1 MRNLFKAIV
10 LALLIP
16 CALFAQVLPA
26 EQEDVQAEENVE
38 EVSSEHHMIY
48 YDDLLIGTEFYLDGK
63 VVNDL
68 SEIRRY
74 LLANEYS
81 RPYAKASNWV
91 RAFAYLFAGAGGM
104 MLVGG
109 FVTEN
114 PYNKYLF
121 IGSAASFVVGI
132 TGGFVSGHY
141 LEKAID
147 EYQ

>member
-10 LALLIP
+10 LAL
-16 CALFAQVLPA
+16 
-26 EQEDVQAEENVE
+26 E

-91 RAFAYLFAGAGGM
+91 RAFAYLFAGAAGM

-109 FVTEN
+109 FVTKN
-114 PYNKYLF
+114 PYSKYLF
-121 IGSAASFVVGI
+121 IGSAALFVVGI
-132 TGGFVSGHY
+132 TGGFVSGRY

-147 EYQ
+147 EYR

>member
-1 MRNLFKAIV
+1 MSNLFKVV
-10 LALLIP
+10 LLFS

-26 EQEDVQAEENVE
+26 STDSFSQEDDVE
-38 EVSSEHHMIY
+38 ETANEHHSIY
-48 YDDLLIGTEFYLDGK
+48 YDYELFYGTKYYLDGK
-63 VVNDL
+63 AVDDL

-81 RPYAKASNWV
+81 RPYAKTSNWV
-91 RAFAYLFAGAGGM
+91 RAFAYLFAGASGM

-114 PYNKYLF
+114 PYSKYLF

-147 EYQ
+147 EYR

>member
-1 MRNLFKAIV
+1 MNNLLKAFI

-16 CALFAQVLPA
+16 CVLFAQVMPA
-26 EQEDVQAEENVE
+26 ERGMLAEENVE
-38 EVSSEHHMIY
+38 EVFSEHHMIY

-68 SEIRRY
+68 SEIRRH

-81 RPYAKASNWV
+81 RSYAKASNWV
-91 RAFAYLFAGAGGM
+91 RAFAYLLAGAGGM

-132 TGGFVSGHY
+132 TDGFVSGHY

-147 EYQ
+147 EYR

>member
-1 MRNLFKAIV
+1 MSNLFKVV
-10 LALLIP
+10 LLFS

-26 EQEDVQAEENVE
+26 STDSFSQEDDVE
-38 EVSSEHHMIY
+38 ETANEHHMIY

-68 SEIRRY
+68 SEIRRH
-74 LLANEYS
+74 LLANEFS
-81 RPYAKASNWV
+81 RPYAKTSNWI
-91 RAFAYLFAGAGGM
+91 RAFAYLFAGASGM

-114 PYNKYLF
+114 PYSKYLF

-147 EYQ
+147 EYR

>member
-10 LALLIP
+10 LAL
-16 CALFAQVLPA
+16 
-26 EQEDVQAEENVE
+26 E
-38 EVSSEHHMIY
+38 EVFSEHHMIY

-81 RPYAKASNWV
+81 RPYAKASNWI
-91 RAFAYLFAGAGGM
+91 RAFAYLFAGASGM
-104 MLVGG
+104 MLV
-109 FVTEN
+109 
-114 PYNKYLF
+114 
-121 IGSAASFVVGI
+121 
-132 TGGFVSGHY
+132 GGFVSGHY

>member
-16 CALFAQVLPA
+16 CGLFAQVLSA
-26 EQEDVQAEENVE
+26 EQEDELAEENVE
-38 EVSSEHHMIY
+38 EVFSEHHMIY

-74 LLANEYS
+74 LLANDYS
-81 RPYAKASNWV
+81 RSCARASNWI
-91 RAFAYLFAGAGGM
+91 RAFAYLFAGASGM

-147 EYQ
+147 EYR

>member
-1 MRNLFKAIV
+1 MSNLFKVV
-10 LALLIP
+10 LLFS
-16 CALFAQVLPA
+16 CVLFAQVVPA
-26 EQEDVQAEENVE
+26 STDSFSQEEDVEETAN
-38 EVSSEHHMIY
+38 EHHSIY
-48 YDDLLIGTEFYLDGK
+48 YDYELFYGTKYYLDGK
-63 VVNDL
+63 AVDDL

-81 RPYAKASNWV
+81 RPYAKTSNWV
-91 RAFAYLFAGAGGM
+91 RAFAYLFAGASGM

-114 PYNKYLF
+114 PYSKYLF

-147 EYQ
+147 EYR

>member
-1 MRNLFKAIV
+1 MNNLLKAIA
-10 LALLIP
+10 LAFLIP
-16 CALFAQVLPA
+16 CAVLAQVLPA
-26 EQEDVQAEENVE
+26 EQEDVRAEENVE

-68 SEIRRY
+68 SQIRRY

-81 RPYAKASNWV
+81 RHYAKVSNWV
-91 RAFAYLFAGAGGM
+91 RAFAYLFAGASGM

-109 FVTEN
+109 FV
-114 PYNKYLF
+114 
-121 IGSAASFVVGI
+121 
-132 TGGFVSGHY
+132 SGRY

-147 EYQ
+147 EYR

>member
-1 MRNLFKAIV
+1 MSNLFKVV
-10 LALLIP
+10 LLFS
-16 CALFAQVLPA
+16 CVLFAQVVPA
-26 EQEDVQAEENVE
+26 STDSFSQEDDVE
-38 EVSSEHHMIY
+38 ETANEHHSIY
-48 YDDLLIGTEFYLDGK
+48 YDYELFYGTKYYLDGK
-63 VVNDL
+63 AVDDL

-81 RPYAKASNWV
+81 RPYAKTSNWV
-91 RAFAYLFAGAGGM
+91 RAFAYLFAGASGM

-114 PYNKYLF
+114 PYSKYLF

-147 EYQ
+147 EYR

>member
-1 MRNLFKAIV
+1 MRNLFKTII
-10 LALLIP
+10 LAFLIP

-26 EQEDVQAEENVE
+26 EQEDVQAEGNVE
-38 EVSSEHHMIY
+38 DVPSEHHMIY

-91 RAFAYLFAGAGGM
+91 RAFAYLFAGASGM

-114 PYNKYLF
+114 PYSKYLF

-132 TGGFVSGHY
+132 TGGFLSGHY

>member
-1 MRNLFKAIV
+1 MSKYIKALLFAI
-10 LALLIP
+10 LIP
-16 CALFAQVLPA
+16 CAAFAQALPA
-26 EQEDVQAEENVE
+26 EQEGVLAEENVE

-81 RPYAKASNWV
+81 RSYAKASNWI

-109 FVTEN
+109 FVTES
-114 PYNKYLF
+114 PYSKYLF

-147 EYQ
+147 EYR

>member
-1 MRNLFKAIV
+1 MNNLLKAIA
-10 LALLIP
+10 LAFLIP
-16 CALFAQVLPA
+16 CAVLAQVLPA
-26 EQEDVQAEENVE
+26 EQEDVRAEENVE
-38 EVSSEHHMIY
+38 EVFSEHHMIY

-81 RPYAKASNWV
+81 RSYAKASNWI
-91 RAFAYLFAGAGGM
+91 RAFAYFFAGASGM

-109 FVTEN
+109 FVTES
-114 PYNKYLF
+114 PYSKYLF

-147 EYQ
+147 EYR

>member
-1 MRNLFKAIV
+1 MSKYIKALLFAI
-10 LALLIP
+10 LIP
-16 CALFAQVLPA
+16 CAAFAQVLPA
-26 EQEDVQAEENVE
+26 EQEDVLAEENVE

-68 SEIRRY
+68 SQIRRY

-81 RPYAKASNWV
+81 RHYAKVSNWV
-91 RAFAYLFAGAGGM
+91 RAFAYLFAGAAGM

-147 EYQ
+147 EYR

>member
-1 MRNLFKAIV
+1 MRNLFKTII
-10 LALLIP
+10 LAFLIP

-38 EVSSEHHMIY
+38 EVSSEHHLIY

-68 SEIRRY
+68 SQIRRY

-81 RPYAKASNWV
+81 RHYAKVSNWV
-91 RAFAYLFAGAGGM
+91 RAFAYLFAGASGM

-109 FVTEN
+109 LVTES

-147 EYQ
+147 EYR

>member
-1 MRNLFKAIV
+1 M
-10 LALLIP
+10 
-16 CALFAQVLPA
+16 
-26 EQEDVQAEENVE
+26 E
-38 EVSSEHHMIY
+38 
-48 YDDLLIGTEFYLDGK
+48 K

-68 SEIRRY
+68 SEIRRH
-74 LLANEYS
+74 LLANEFS
-81 RPYAKASNWV
+81 RPYAKTSNWI
-91 RAFAYLFAGAGGM
+91 RAFAYLFAGASGM

-114 PYNKYLF
+114 PYSKYLF

-147 EYQ
+147 EYR

>member
-16 CALFAQVLPA
+16 CGLFAQVLPA
-26 EQEDVQAEENVE
+26 EQEDVLAEENVE
-38 EVSSEHHMIY
+38 DVSSEHHMIY

-68 SEIRRY
+68 SEMRRY

-91 RAFAYLFAGAGGM
+91 RAFAYLFAGASGM

-147 EYQ
+147 EYR